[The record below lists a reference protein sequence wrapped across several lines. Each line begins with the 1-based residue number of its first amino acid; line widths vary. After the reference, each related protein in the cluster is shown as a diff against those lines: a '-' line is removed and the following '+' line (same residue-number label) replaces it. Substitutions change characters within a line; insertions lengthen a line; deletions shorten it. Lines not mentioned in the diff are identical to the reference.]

1 MQCQSGNFHEVEE
14 SREDHSKYTYF
25 AHIQTLVVNP
35 TTTASKKEHQNFPD
49 HGMGYDEFMQL
60 ELRRILYRTS
70 RLKEETLD
78 GLIRTSEQAQRIGL
92 VL

>member
-1 MQCQSGNFHEVEE
+1 
-14 SREDHSKYTYF
+14 
-25 AHIQTLVVNP
+25 
-35 TTTASKKEHQNFPD
+35 
-49 HGMGYDEFMQL
+49 MGYDEFMQL